1 MPVVF
6 HGGLKGKG
14 KEREVTYYHP
24 SELAAFASQPVPGPS
39 GSAAATSSA
48 EPSPSPPPTVHPRR
62 SQRTATTFSAL
73 GAEDSD
79 GEARPAERGALPPPP
94 LVSPRRTRSAAHA
107 RQGMERKGGKR
118 QGRDRDLEEDIADW
132 HDDDNMVD
140 EEAEEAGRRRGEFK
154 SHLSNMSG

>member
-1 MPVVF
+1 MVF

-24 SELAAFASQPVPGPS
+24 SELAAFTSQPLPRPS
-39 GSAAATSSA
+39 GSAAPTSSA
-48 EPSPSPPPTVHPRR
+48 EPSPSPPPTVQPRR

-73 GAEDSD
+73 GAEDSE
-79 GEARPAERGALPPPP
+79 GEPRPAEGKALQAPP

-107 RQGMERKGGKR
+107 RRGMERKGGKR
-118 QGRDRDLEEDIADW
+118 QGRERDLEEDIADW
-132 HDDDNMVD
+132 HDNDNVGD
-140 EEAEEAGRRRGEFK
+140 EEAEEAGRRRGEFN